1 MSPLTKTTGQASKNR
16 KITPPALTIRKYNK
30 KKRLKIDC
38 HRPMIND
45 ELIEVV
51 CMIKTYILEYQ
62 ASLIAVALS
71 LLLRH
76 SDY

>member
-1 MSPLTKTTGQASKNR
+1 
-16 KITPPALTIRKYNK
+16 
-30 KKRLKIDC
+30 
-38 HRPMIND
+38 MIND